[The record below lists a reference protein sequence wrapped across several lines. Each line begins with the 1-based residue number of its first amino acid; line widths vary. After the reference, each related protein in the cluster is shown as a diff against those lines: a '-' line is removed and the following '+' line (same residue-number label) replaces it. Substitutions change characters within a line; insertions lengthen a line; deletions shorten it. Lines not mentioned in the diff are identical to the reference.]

1 MVIVVKSDYVN
12 VKVINEIDKT
22 LCADCDKYS
31 ADIEYNNKHYLL
43 YGYNLSG
50 KSANDIVK
58 DLYVKVNAL
67 YRYIDNDNKQNAY
80 NEILLTI
87 AELIFRLRI
96 DLGVNQ

>member
-31 ADIEYNNKHYLL
+31 ADIEYNNKHYSL